1 MILTTL
7 GMTALLGMMGLA
19 IDVGALYQHRRTM
32 QTAADAGA
40 MAGGAE
46 IYRAKPTLVQ
56 PSALAA
62 TATNHFAHGTDGV
75 SVTVNRPP
83 ASGFY
88 VGDMRY
94 VEVIIN
100 QPSPT
105 YFMRV
110 FGWTSVNVPA
120 RAVAGVGAIGRNC
133 VYVLDPSAPGAFQ
146 SNSSAVLDADCG
158 MIVNSNNPSAL
169 RAASSSS
176 VTAASISITGGY
188 ELNGGMVSPIPETDV
203 PPAPDP
209 LAYLTPPPVGSCT
222 ETNFHATSG
231 TTTLNPGTYCR
242 GIHVNA
248 GARVILNPG
257 MYVIKGGG
265 INLESGAILEGNGVT
280 IFLTEGLG
288 MPYGTLSFQSGS
300 EVHLKAPTTG
310 PYAGILFYQDP
321 NAGTG
326 TDTHNLESTAS
337 SYFEGALY
345 FPTQRLSL
353 QSNSAIDAAYTI
365 VVAREISMQ
374 SSASFTVRSDYGGL
388 PGGSPIK
395 RLSLVE

>member
-19 IDVGALYQHRRTM
+19 IDVGSLYQHRRTM

-46 IYRAKPTLVQ
+46 IYRAKAALVQ
-56 PSALAA
+56 PSALLA
-62 TATNHFAHGTDGV
+62 TATNHFEDGTDGV
-75 SVTVNRPP
+75 EVTVNRPP
-83 ASGFY
+83 ATGFY

-94 VEVIIN
+94 VEVVIT

-120 RAVAGVGAIGRNC
+120 RAVAGVGATGRNC

-146 SNSSAVLDADCG
+146 TNSSAVMDADCG
-158 MIVNSNNPSAL
+158 VIVNSNNPSAL
-169 RAASSSS
+169 RASSSSS

-188 ELNGGMVSPIPETDV
+188 ELNGGTVTPIPETNV
-203 PPAPDP
+203 PPEPDP
-209 LAYLTPPPVGSCT
+209 LAYLTPPPVGACL
-222 ETNFHATSG
+222 ETNFHRAAG

-242 GIHVNA
+242 GISLVNN
-248 GARVILNPG
+248 ARAILNPG

-265 INLESGAILEGNGVT
+265 INLESSAILEGEGVT

-288 MPYGTLSFQSGS
+288 MPYGVLSFQSS
-300 EVHLKAPTTG
+300 TQVHLTAPTTG

-321 NAGTG
+321 NAGSG
-326 TDTHNLESTAS
+326 SDTHHLESGSNT
-337 SYFEGALY
+337 YFEGALY

-374 SSASFTVRSDYGGL
+374 SSASWTVRSDYGGL
-388 PGGSPIK
+388 AGGSPIK